1 MDDLANSP
9 RRGQKRAE
17 HERKRGCNTRALV
30 VVCLSHRYPVGN
42 SESFHYCMSRQEN
55 EQMDTSA
62 YHEDLFNDDNVSF
75 RTHRTIGIRYH
86 AVSCPREAIPQTV
99 VCVPRAAGHK
109 NGLYPTITSSVVA
122 GNGHKGWS
130 RR

>member
-1 MDDLANSP
+1 
-9 RRGQKRAE
+9 
-17 HERKRGCNTRALV
+17 
-30 VVCLSHRYPVGN
+30 
-42 SESFHYCMSRQEN
+42 MSRQEN

-62 YHEDLFNDDNVSF
+62 YHEDLFNDDNASF
-75 RTHRTIGIRYH
+75 RTHKNH
-86 AVSCPREAIPQTV
+86 WDQVSCCPREAIPQTV